1 MVIIMKISKQKKNKE
16 EKDIQPSVNQILF
29 RNQVNRRER
38 IMFSSINSK
47 KPLLVYRFIERLLK
61 EEETIE
67 KKLL

>member
-16 EKDIQPSVNQILF
+16 EKDIQPAINQILF